1 VAESSRYV
9 LITPARDE
17 AATIGQ
23 VIAAV
28 RAQVITPRRWIIV
41 DDASVDGTADVVEEH
56 IADVDWIRLVRHDAG
71 SPADFAAKVYA
82 FGAGLRHLDGVEYDF
97 IGNLDADILV
107 EPDYFARVLR
117 VFQERPRLGIAGGRL
132 VEEYG
137 GRRVPQRIS
146 ANSVAGAVQLFRRRA
161 FEDIGG
167 LQPMRLGGED
177 SVAEIL
183 ARMRGWEVATLFDIE
198 VRHQGQVLS
207 LSKGPLAAWFTRG
220 VLNRSL
226 GYAPSFQAAVSV
238 YRAAVQSPYGLTGAA
253 MFAGYV
259 SAAARRVAPAL
270 DAETVA
276 FLRTEQR
283 RRLLGM
289 LGIRRESAR
298 CAG

>member
-17 AATIGQ
+17 AATIGP

-28 RAQVITPRRWIIV
+28 RAQAVTPVRWIIV
-41 DDASVDGTADVVEEH
+41 DDASGDATAEVVARH
-56 IADVDWIRLVRHDAG
+56 IAGVDWIRLVRHDAG
-71 SPADFAAKVYA
+71 APADFASKVYA
-82 FGAGLRHLDGVEYDF
+82 FRAGTRHLDGVDYDF

-107 EPDYFARVLR
+107 GPDYFARVLR
-117 VFQERPRLGIAGGRL
+117 VFAERPRLGLAGGH
-132 VEEYG
+132 VIEEYG

-146 ANSVAGAVQLFRRRA
+146 ANSVSGAVQLFRRQA

-167 LQPMRLGGED
+167 PRPVRLGGED

-183 ARMRGWEVATLFDIE
+183 ARMRGWEVATLFDLK
-198 VRHQGQVLS
+198 VRHQGQALS

-220 VLNRSL
+220 MQNRSL
-226 GYAPSFQAAVSV
+226 GYAPFFQAAVSV
-238 YRAAVQSPYGLTGAA
+238 YRAAVEAPYGLTGAA

-259 SAAARRVAPAL
+259 WAAARRVPPAL
-270 DAETVA
+270 DAEAVG
-276 FLRTEQR
+276 FLRREQR

-289 LGIRRESAR
+289 VGIGR
-298 CAG
+298 GVG

>member
-28 RAQVITPRRWIIV
+28 RAQAVTPVRWIIV
-41 DDASVDGTADVVEEH
+41 DDASVDTTAEVVAQH

-71 SPADFAAKVYA
+71 ASADFASKVHA
-82 FGAGLRHLDGVEYDF
+82 FRAGVRHLDGVDYDF
-97 IGNLDADILV
+97 IGNLDADVLIG
-107 EPDYFARVLR
+107 PDYFAQVLR
-117 VFQERPRLGIAGGRL
+117 VFQGRPRLGIAGGHL

-146 ANSVAGAVQLFRRRA
+146 ANSVAGAVQLFRRQA
-161 FEDIGG
+161 FEDTGG
-167 LQPMRLGGED
+167 PRPVRHGGED

-183 ARMRGWEVATLFDIE
+183 ARMHSWEVATLFDIK
-198 VRHQGQVLS
+198 VRHQGQALS
-207 LSKGPLAAWFTRG
+207 LSRGPLAAWFTRG
-220 VLNRSL
+220 VQNRSL
-226 GYAPSFQAAVSV
+226 GYAPFFQAAVSV
-238 YRAAVQSPYGLTGAA
+238 YRGAVQSPYGLTGAA

-259 SAAARRVAPAL
+259 WAAARRVPPAL
-270 DAETVA
+270 DAEAVA
-276 FLRTEQR
+276 FLRGEQR

-289 LGIRRESAR
+289 IGIRR
-298 CAG
+298 GVG